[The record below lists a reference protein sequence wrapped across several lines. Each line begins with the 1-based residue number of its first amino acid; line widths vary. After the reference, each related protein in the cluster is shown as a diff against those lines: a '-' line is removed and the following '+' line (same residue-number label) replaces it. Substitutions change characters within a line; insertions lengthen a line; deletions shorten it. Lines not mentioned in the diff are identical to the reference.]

1 MATAILPQKSAVH
14 RYFEVSLFCL
24 VTVGFLAVASTG
36 GLDPVST
43 LAVPIALIA
52 KALRY
57 RRRREPELSVS
68 LGSKLAVAYFF
79 FYPID
84 VFVLAPTFAEGLG
97 PATTRLVLFL
107 AILKIFSARSNRDY
121 LWLTVIAFMMI
132 LAAAI
137 LTVDLTFLV
146 FFFLFLIVGISTFV
160 SFEIKRGMERA
171 QSAPVPVGTPLGRRL
186 ERSLLT
192 TSTVVAV
199 GTLVLSTLFFFLLPR
214 VTAGYMGSYG
224 LQPEQ
229 ISGFST
235 EVTLGE
241 IGSIKRNLAVV
252 MRVRSEE
259 NPQQLQGLKWR
270 GIALSQFD
278 GHRWTTHTRSAKL
291 IGGGFT
297 EYFDIPP
304 LPFRDR
310 PALAGVAPRP
320 IRYRIMVEPISTN
333 AVFAATVP
341 TQLHGRFRALGQ
353 DDMGTLWNLRP
364 SYSVQGYDVTSDL
377 SRPPAD
383 ALRAAPADYDEDIR
397 RLYLQL
403 SEIDPR
409 VTELA
414 RQQTEAFDNNY
425 DKAAALER
433 YLRTRFGY
441 TLDLPTEPEDDPIAS
456 FLFVRRRGHCEYFA
470 AAMAVMLRTQGIPS
484 RLVNGFLTGEYN
496 DVGENYIVR
505 ASDAHTWVEV
515 YFPGVGWAEFD
526 PTPADPNAPG
536 RTWWTRF
543 SYYFDAIDLWWDEWI
558 IDYDIVHQRLL
569 AEDVRGTL
577 SQSWRARRWLRQQ
590 RRDATRKLNTTLDA
604 VMDSPFTLPV
614 VFLLAL
620 GVVAAVRGRELYAWG
635 RSFWLLRGNGGRR
648 LTAGEA
654 TLLYERLLV
663 TLRRKG
669 FPRGPAQTPLE
680 FAGSLP
686 AADLSAPVSEFTR
699 LYNQAR
705 FGEHSPETARLGELL
720 RAVRAWRPRA

>member
-24 VTVGFLAVASTG
+24 VTVGFLSVASTG
-36 GLDPVST
+36 GLDPVT
-43 LAVPIALIA
+43 TVIVPLALII

-57 RRRREPELSVS
+57 RRHREPELSPETVRTLTLLYFPFYAIDFFL
-68 LGSKLAVAYFF
+68 LGGGW
-79 FYPID
+79 PD
-84 VFVLAPTFAEGLG
+84 GLI
-97 PATTRLVLFL
+97 PATTRLVFFI
-107 AILKIFSARSNRDY
+107 ATVKIFSARSNRDY
-121 LWLTVIAFMMI
+121 FWLTLIAFLEI
-132 LAAAI
+132 LAAAT
-137 LTVDLTFLV
+137 LTVDLVFLI
-146 FFFLFLIVGISTFV
+146 FFSFFLIVGVSTFV

-199 GTLVLSTLFFFLLPR
+199 STLVLSTFFFFLLPR

-241 IGSIKRNLAVV
+241 IGTIKRNPAVV
-252 MRVRSEE
+252 LRVRSEDS
-259 NPQQLQGLKWR
+259 PRLLQGLKWR
-270 GIALSQFD
+270 GISLSQFD
-278 GHRWTTHTRSAKL
+278 GHRWTTHTRSARL

-304 LPFRDR
+304 FPFRDS
-310 PALAGVAPRP
+310 PALAALAPRP
-320 IRYRIMVEPISTN
+320 VRYRVMVEPISTN
-333 AVFAATVP
+333 AVFAAAVP
-341 TQLHGRFRALGQ
+341 TQVHGRFRALGQ

-383 ALRAAPADYDEDIR
+383 ALRAAPIDFDEDIQ

-403 SEIDPR
+403 PEVDPR
-409 VTELA
+409 VVELA

-433 YLRTRFGY
+433 FLRTFGY
-441 TLDLPTEPEDDPIAS
+441 TLDLPAEPEDDPIAS

-515 YFPGVGWAEFD
+515 YFPGAGWVEFD
-526 PTPADPNAPG
+526 PTPPDPNAPG
-536 RTWWTRF
+536 RTWWTRI
-543 SYYFDAIDLWWDEWI
+543 SYYLDAVDLWWNEWI

-590 RRDATRKLNTTLDA
+590 RRDATRRLNATLDA
-604 VMDSPFTLPV
+604 VMDSPFTLPIV
-614 VFLLAL
+614 LLLAV
-620 GVVAAVRGRELYAWG
+620 GVVAMVRGRELYAWG

-654 TLLYERLLV
+654 TLLYERLLS

-669 FPRGPAQTPLE
+669 FPRAPAQTPLE
-680 FAGSLP
+680 FADSLP
-686 AADLSAPVSEFTR
+686 AAEVSAPVAEFTR

-705 FGEHSPETARLGELL
+705 FGEQAPETARLGELL